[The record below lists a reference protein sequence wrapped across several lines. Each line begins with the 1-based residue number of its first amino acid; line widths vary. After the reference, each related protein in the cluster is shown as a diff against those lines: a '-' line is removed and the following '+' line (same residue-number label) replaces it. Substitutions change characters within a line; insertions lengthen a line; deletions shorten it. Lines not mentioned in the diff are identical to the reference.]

1 MKKKLLV
8 FLTTLLFVCTLAF
21 ATTACFEKGSHVHVY
36 DKAVA
41 TEDYLA
47 QPATCE
53 TKTTYYYSCKCGV
66 KGAETFEQGEILGSE
81 GNKNA
86 YVFQEDRLMPWL
98 NVKKN
103 ITFGIHKK
111 DIDDAKVEKIIQT
124 VGLDKFSNAYPRQL
138 SGGMKQRVSI
148 ARAFAYNPDFIMMDE
163 PFSALDFFTR
173 EQMQNELLRINK
185 TLNCSILF
193 VTHSIDE
200 ALTLG
205 DKIVILEKG
214 IIKSQYEIEEE
225 SNNRDLL
232 DDKFVE
238 LKKKIINDLKVI

>member
-1 MKKKLLV
+1 MDGIKLVNVSKFYAVEKETIKVLDGIN
-8 FLTTLLFVCTLAF
+8 LEIPQNKITIILGRSGCGKTTLLRLVSGLEEF
-21 ATTACFEKGSHVHVY
+21 
-36 DKAVA
+36 D
-41 TEDYLA
+41 
-47 QPATCE
+47 
-53 TKTTYYYSCKCGV
+53 
-66 KGAETFEQGEILGSE
+66 QGEILGS
-81 GNKNA
+81 KSKKKA

-103 ITFGIHKK
+103 ITFGINKNE
-111 DIDDAKVEKIIQT
+111 IDDAKIDKIIDT
-124 VGLDKFSNAYPRQL
+124 VGLNKFYSAYPSQL

-185 TLNCSILF
+185 TLKCSILF

-214 IIKSQYEIEEE
+214 IIKSQYEIDEE
-225 SNNRDLL
+225 SSKRDLL
-232 DDKFVE
+232 DEKFVK
-238 LKKKIINDLKVI
+238 LKKQIINDLKVI

>member
-1 MKKKLLV
+1 MDGIKLVNVSKFYTVEKETIKVLDGID
-8 FLTTLLFVCTLAF
+8 LEIPANKITIILGRSGCGKTTLLRLVSGL
-21 ATTACFEKGSHVHVY
+21 
-36 DKAVA
+36 
-41 TEDYLA
+41 
-47 QPATCE
+47 
-53 TKTTYYYSCKCGV
+53 
-66 KGAETFEQGEILGSE
+66 ETFEQGEILGSE

-238 LKKKIINDLKVI
+238 LKKHLLIFKV

>member
-1 MKKKLLV
+1 MDGIKLVNVSKFYTVEKETIKVLDGID
-8 FLTTLLFVCTLAF
+8 LEIPANKITIILGRSGCGKTTLLRLVSGL
-21 ATTACFEKGSHVHVY
+21 
-36 DKAVA
+36 
-41 TEDYLA
+41 
-47 QPATCE
+47 
-53 TKTTYYYSCKCGV
+53 
-66 KGAETFEQGEILGSE
+66 ETFEQGEILGSE

-214 IIKSQYEIEEE
+214 IIKSQYEIDTE
-225 SNNRDLL
+225 SNERDLL

-238 LKKKIINDLKVI
+238 LKKQIINDLKVI